1 MNKEEVFK
9 TELSCI
15 KNERI
20 RRSLKEFIKML
31 PDYFFKVAASSTGK
45 YHPSFASGEGGL
57 VRHSKVAFYILNE
70 ILSTK
75 TFGSDFTSDEK
86 DLMRFAILVHDG
98 FKHGIKE
105 EEYTKFEHPL
115 ICAICLRNSKE
126 KLQLTSD
133 ELEFTARLIESHM
146 GEWNK
151 SNYSDIELALPT
163 SDAQKLVHL
172 ADFLSSKKVLDVK
185 FNGNEIIND

>member
-1 MNKEEVFK
+1 MNKEVVFIN
-9 TELSCI
+9 ELNCI
-15 KNERI
+15 RNERI
-20 RRSLKEFIKML
+20 RKSAKEFIKLL
-31 PDYFFKVAASSTGK
+31 PDYFFRIAASSTGK
-45 YHPSFASGEGGL
+45 YHPAFASGEGGL
-57 VRHSKVAFYILNE
+57 VRHTKVAFYILNE
-70 ILSTK
+70 ILVTQ

-115 ICAICLRNSKE
+115 ICAICLRNSKD
-126 KLQLTSD
+126 KLDLTDD
-133 ELEFTARLIESHM
+133 EIEYTARLIESHM

-163 SDAQKLVHL
+163 SNAQKLVHL
-172 ADFLSSKKVLDVK
+172 ADLLSSKKVLDVK
-185 FNGNEIIND
+185 FNNNEIIKD